1 MNKVILIGNVG
12 SDIELKYTQSGKA
25 VCNFSLA
32 TNDRKDYTE
41 WHSVDAWEKTAELI
55 SKYVVKGSKICV
67 EGRIQ
72 TRSYDDRDGNKR
84 YKTSIICERVEFLN
98 SKNDSANS
106 RTGNV
111 ANTNQGNF
119 GQAFNEDDIPF

>member
-12 SDIELKYTQSGKA
+12 SDIDLKYTQSGKA

-41 WHSVDAWEKTAELI
+41 WHSIDAWEKTAELI

-72 TRSYDDRDGNKR
+72 TRSYNDRDGNKR
-84 YKTSIICERVEFLN
+84 YKTSIICERVEFLS
-98 SKNDSANS
+98 SKNDSADKSAGN
-106 RTGNV
+106 TG
-111 ANTNQGNF
+111 NTNQVNS
-119 GQAFNEDDIPF
+119 GQTFNEDDIPF